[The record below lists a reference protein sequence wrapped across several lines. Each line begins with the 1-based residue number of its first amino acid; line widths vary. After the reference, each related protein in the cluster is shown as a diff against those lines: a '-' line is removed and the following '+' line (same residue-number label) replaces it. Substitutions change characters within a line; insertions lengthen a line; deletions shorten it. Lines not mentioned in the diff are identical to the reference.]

1 IRFEQIIVNLLN
13 NAKDTEKERGIHIS
27 ISIVIKEG
35 NIIIEVTDNG
45 PGILE
50 QEQPYIF
57 ERFYR
62 GETHKLA
69 VSGFGLG
76 LPFSNMIAQALKGDW
91 NVHQSSQKG
100 TTFALQLAIKRV
112 VGKWI

>member
-1 IRFEQIIVNLLN
+1 
-13 NAKDTEKERGIHIS
+13 
-27 ISIVIKEG
+27 SIVIKES

-45 PGILE
+45 PGIPE

-62 GETHKLA
+62 GETKKLA

-76 LPFSNMIAQALKGDW
+76 LPFSKMIAQALKGDL
-91 NVHQSSQKG
+91 NLQQSSEKG
-100 TTFALQLAIKRV
+100 TTFAIQLPMERLF
-112 VGKWI
+112 GKASCREREMMSEVE